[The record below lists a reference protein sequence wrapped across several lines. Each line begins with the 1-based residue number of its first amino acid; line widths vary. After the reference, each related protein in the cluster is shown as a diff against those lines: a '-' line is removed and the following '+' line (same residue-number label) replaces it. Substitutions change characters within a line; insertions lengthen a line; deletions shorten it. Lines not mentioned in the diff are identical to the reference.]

1 MTSELDD
8 TALDQTPALDKTTA
22 HDQTPLDKTTVD
34 AVRRIAASE
43 KLLIALDFD
52 GTLAPLEDEP
62 MRARALPEAVA
73 AVDRLT
79 ALPDTTVAFVSGRQ
93 LADLVVISEHTDDSL
108 IHLAGSHGAEVWHP
122 SAAEVPAR
130 PMADDVAER
139 AHADAI
145 VDAAR
150 DAVAGI
156 PGAWIEPKAYGFALH
171 TRLSDEAAT
180 TRATDAIDELVTTR
194 APRWRRRVG
203 RDILEYAWRHEGK
216 DTAVEALREVSGATA
231 VLFAGDD
238 VTDEDALASLG
249 PDDLGVR
256 VGEGQTA
263 ASVRLPDAASL
274 AVLLDLL
281 GTFRAERSQ

>member
-1 MTSELDD
+1 MSGAREDRAMDD
-8 TALDQTPALDKTTA
+8 GRRAPSAVDDR
-22 HDQTPLDKTTVD
+22 TVD
-34 AVRRIAASE
+34 EVRRIAASE

-62 MRARALPEAVA
+62 MRARALPEAMVA
-73 AVDRLT
+73 VERLT
-79 ALPDTTVAFVSGRQ
+79 RLPDTTVAFVSGRQ
-93 LADLVVISEHTDDSL
+93 LADLLVISEHTDDSL
-108 IHLAGSHGAEVWHP
+108 IHLAGSHGAEFWHP
-122 SAAEVPAR
+122 ATAGISTR

-150 DAVAGI
+150 DAVAHI
-156 PGAWIEPKAYGFALH
+156 PGAWIEPKTFGFGLH
-171 TRLSDEAAT
+171 TRLSDDAGTA
-180 TRATDAIDELVTTR
+180 RATDVIDELVTTR
-194 APRWRRRVG
+194 APQWRRRVG

-216 DTAVEALREVSGATA
+216 DTAVEALRELTGATA

-238 VTDEDALASLG
+238 VTDEDALANLG

-256 VGEGQTA
+256 VGEGRTA
-263 ASVRLPDAASL
+263 ASVRVPDAATL
-274 AVLLDLL
+274 AALLDLL

>member
-8 TALDQTPALDKTTA
+8 TALENDTALGQTTALD
-22 HDQTPLDKTTVD
+22 QTTVD

-43 KLLIALDFD
+43 RLLIALDFD

-62 MRARALPEAVA
+62 MRARALPEAIA
-73 AVDRLT
+73 AIDRLT

-93 LADLVVISEHTDDSL
+93 LADLVVISEHTDASL
-108 IHLAGSHGAEVWHP
+108 IHLAGSHGAEFWHP
-122 SAAEVPAR
+122 ASSRVAAR

-145 VDAAR
+145 VDSAR
-150 DAVAGI
+150 DLVANI
-156 PGAWIEPKAYGFALH
+156 PGAWIEPKAFGFGLH
-171 TRLSDEAAT
+171 TRLADDAAT
-180 TRATDAIDELVTTR
+180 VRATDAIDELVTTHV
-194 APRWRRRVG
+194 PRWRRRVG

-216 DTAVEALREVSGATA
+216 DTAVEALRELSGATA

-256 VGEGQTA
+256 VGEGRTA
-263 ASVRLPDAASL
+263 ASVRVPDAASL